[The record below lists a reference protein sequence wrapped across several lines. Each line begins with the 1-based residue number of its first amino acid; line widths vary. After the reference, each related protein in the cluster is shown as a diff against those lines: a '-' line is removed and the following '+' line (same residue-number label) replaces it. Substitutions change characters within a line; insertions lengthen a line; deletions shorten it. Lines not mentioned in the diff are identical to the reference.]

1 MDSVKVQVPGLLT
14 TVQDFG
20 RTGYQ
25 RFGVPVAGVFD
36 RFAASVANWLVGNDA
51 NTAVLEASYLGP
63 TLVSSCSLQAAIA
76 GGRVAATLDGQPVE
90 SYQSF
95 TWQAGQVLTIGGLMA
110 GARAYLAVNGG
121 WQVPLVMDSAS
132 TYVRASLGGF
142 QGRKLQAGDELP
154 VQPASGL
161 PCRRLPRAYWPPLPT
176 EVRLR
181 YVPGPQEDHF
191 QPDAVELFRQSSYR
205 VAPASDRMGI
215 RLQGP
220 AVVPEQPDI
229 VSDAIALGSI
239 QVPKDGQPIIMGPD
253 HQTTGGYP
261 KIGTVLSCDMD
272 RLAQLKPGD
281 VIHWQ
286 PVSVT
291 DSRQIIRQI
300 ATFRHNVKQVIL
312 GEVTGREYRIRLA
325 GQDFYSFVE
334 R

>member
-1 MDSVKVQVPGLLT
+1 MNSVKVQVPGLFT

-20 RTGYQ
+20 RVGYQ

-36 RFAASVANWLVGNDA
+36 RYACSVANWLVGNEA
-51 NTAVLEASYLGP
+51 NTAVLEISYLGP
-63 TLVSSCSLQAAIA
+63 TLQTDCDLQVAIT
-76 GGRVAATLDGQPVE
+76 GGTIAPTLDGEPVPC
-90 SYQSF
+90 YQSF
-95 TWQAGQVLTIGGLMA
+95 TWRAGQVLTVGGMLA
-110 GARAYLAVNGG
+110 GARCYVAVSGG
-121 WQVPLVMDSAS
+121 WQVPLVMESAS
-132 TYVRASLGGF
+132 TYVRAALGGL

-154 VQPASGL
+154 VQSSQARAS
-161 PCRRLPRAYWPPLPT
+161 RRLPRAFWPVMRP

-181 YVPGPQEDHF
+181 FVPGPQTDHF
-191 QPDAVELFRQSSYR
+191 QPEIAELFQSSSYR

-220 AVVPEQPDI
+220 AVTPERPDI

-272 RLAQLKPGD
+272 QLAQAKPGD
-281 VIHWQ
+281 LVSWQ
-286 PVSVT
+286 PINVDT
-291 DSRQIIRQI
+291 ARRIILQI
-300 ATFRHNVKQVIL
+300 ATFRRHVKQVIL
-312 GEVTGREYRIRLA
+312 GEATGKEYRIKLA
-325 GQDFYSFVE
+325 GQEFYSFVE